1 MPQLTTA
8 RLMNIVALAKQ
19 EHPYE
24 VPGISTRTITDG
36 NPDYLAW
43 TKVDCQVHLDGQGA
57 IELVSSWGRPAAFG
71 PGVSV

>member
-24 VPGISTRTITDG
+24 VPGISTRTIADR
-36 NPDYLAW
+36 NAD
-43 TKVDCQVHLDGQGA
+43 
-57 IELVSSWGRPAAFG
+57 
-71 PGVSV
+71 